1 MIASSLSHLP
11 GLEKKQMMG
20 LLFTQKRSWVS
31 IRMMLEV
38 PHYVHL
44 IVLVVFEDTCK
55 HLLGEVASFDPV
67 DLRDFHVAL

>member
-11 GLEKKQMMG
+11 GLEKEQMMG
-20 LLFTQKRSWVS
+20 LLFTQKRSWVLIS
-31 IRMMLEV
+31 LMLDV

-55 HLLGEVASFDPV
+55 NLLGVVASFDPV
-67 DLRDFHVAL
+67 NL